1 MNPRRP
7 SHSVARAM
15 LISALSIGACGT
27 AVPASAQGLF
37 EALFGSF
44 RQVERALPERLP
56 DPFSGMRRPFEPR
69 TERTRGEN
77 GPSRAYCV
85 RTCDGHYFPVHAQPG
100 MNVAQAC
107 NSFCPASETK
117 LYYGSSIDHATGND
131 GTPYSALP
139 NAYAYR
145 KALVSGCTCNGK
157 TAFGLTKIDPLRD
170 PTLRKGDVLATSNG
184 LMAFT
189 GDADTHAQ
197 FTPADSYRG
206 LPKSERDKLS
216 SLGIA
221 PAPESAAVNV
231 EPVDNRRAQ
240 LDGER

>member
-1 MNPRRP
+1 MAAHRNRLLI
-7 SHSVARAM
+7 RAGFG
-15 LISALSIGACGT
+15 LALTVGACGAT
-27 AVPASAQGLF
+27 APASAQGFF

-44 RQVERALPERLP
+44 RRVERALPERLP
-56 DPFSGMRRPFEPR
+56 DPFSGMRR

-77 GPSRAYCV
+77 GPSKAYCV

-131 GTPYSALP
+131 GAPYSALP

-157 TAFGLTKIDPLRD
+157 TSYGLAKIDPLRD

-184 LMAFT
+184 LMAVT
-189 GDADTHAQ
+189 GGADKNAQ
-197 FTPADSYRG
+197 FTPVDNYRG

-216 SLGIA
+216 ALDIA
-221 PAPESAAVNV
+221 PAPQSASV
-231 EPVDNRRAQ
+231 EVQPVDGRRAQ
-240 LDGER
+240 IDGDR